1 MRGGLSAGV
10 KSATDQF
17 SASELEEALDLAT
30 SFHVL
35 TDEEAAAAR
44 ARVAAGESSFDREI
58 TALESSLEGVLGL
71 KASGAKAQRQRKSH
85 DHGSGSGLHSS
96 KSTRNNRADR
106 ASGGAGGGGGSQEG
120 GRGGGGAPAHHRL
133 LWRVTGRHSC

>member
-71 KASGAKAQRQRKSH
+71 KASGAKAQV
-85 DHGSGSGLHSS
+85 GLTMLSFTSNCVAIH
-96 KSTRNNRADR
+96 
-106 ASGGAGGGGGSQEG
+106 
-120 GRGGGGAPAHHRL
+120 L
-133 LWRVTGRHSC
+133 LIDL

>member
-1 MRGGLSAGV
+1 MCYV
-10 KSATDQF
+10 AT

-85 DHGSGSGLHSS
+85 DDCWGSGLHSS
-96 KSTRNNRADR
+96 KSASNDR
-106 ASGGAGGGGGSQEG
+106 V
-120 GRGGGGAPAHHRL
+120 GRD
-133 LWRVTGRHSC
+133 

>member
-1 MRGGLSAGV
+1 MVWDRELYVRGGLSAGV

-71 KASGAKAQRQRKSH
+71 KASGAKSQRQRKSH
-85 DHGSGSGLHSS
+85 DPCWESGLRFPRFGDAEAQA
-96 KSTRNNRADR
+96 KGPGRA
-106 ASGGAGGGGGSQEG
+106 AL
-120 GRGGGGAPAHHRL
+120 RGG
-133 LWRVTGRHSC
+133 V